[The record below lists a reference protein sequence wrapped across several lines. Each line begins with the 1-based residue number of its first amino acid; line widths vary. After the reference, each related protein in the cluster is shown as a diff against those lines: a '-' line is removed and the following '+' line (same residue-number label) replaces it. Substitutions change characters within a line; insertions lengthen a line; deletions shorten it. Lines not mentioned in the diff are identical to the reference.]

1 MGDFNWNEEILETR
15 MQIDKI
21 FKERFEEKD
30 C

>member
-1 MGDFNWNEEILETR
+1 MDDFNWNEEILETR
-15 MQIDKI
+15 VQIDKI